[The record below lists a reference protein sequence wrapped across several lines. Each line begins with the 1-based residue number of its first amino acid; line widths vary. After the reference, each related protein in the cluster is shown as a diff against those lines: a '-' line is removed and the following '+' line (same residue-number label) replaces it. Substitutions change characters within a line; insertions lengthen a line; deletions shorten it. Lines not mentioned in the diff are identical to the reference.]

1 MKNQFLS
8 DKGMTPHT
16 QYKEEPR
23 VMHFLH
29 LHPQYEVYFCPRKT
43 NQQLVLNG
51 KEYVCDT
58 PCVVISP
65 PYSIHSMSSMTDE
78 PYPRYCFYFTE
89 QMLEHLREG
98 QYVPLRLNNPEILFL
113 ELTEEEA
120 SLLIPVAQTAAQSA
134 YGLTGKEKEIA
145 FSLFLNMLFR
155 ICPEDRVHTYGNFR
169 FYIQKVFRYIAE
181 NYMQDISSESVAK
194 EFSISRSKLDRDLRT
209 FADCTLHDFLDL
221 CRLNRAKELLQS
233 GERLA
238 VEEIGRLCG
247 FHNSSYFYI
256 FFKKYM
262 GVSPLEYRKQFLT
275 AQIKKK

>member
-8 DKGMTPHT
+8 DKGMQPYT
-16 QYKEEPR
+16 QYQDEPR
-23 VMHFLH
+23 EMHFLH
-29 LHPQYEVYFCPRKT
+29 LHPQYEIYFCPRRID
-43 NQQLVLNG
+43 QRLVLNG
-51 KEYVCDT
+51 KEYVSHT

-65 PYSIHSMSSMTDE
+65 PYSIHSMSSMSNK
-78 PYPRYCFYFTE
+78 PYPRFCFYFSDQT
-89 QMLEHLREG
+89 LE
-98 QYVPLRLNNPEILFL
+98 RLGAGGYLPSRMSEPEVLFV

-120 SLLIPVAQTAAQSA
+120 ELLLPVAEMASNPR
-134 YGLTGKEKEIA
+134 YGLGEKEKEMA
-145 FSLFLNMLFR
+145 FSLFLNMLLR
-155 ICPEDRVHTYGNFR
+155 ICPEERVHTYGNFR

-194 EFSISRSKLDRDLRT
+194 EFSISRSKLDRDMRT

-233 GERLA
+233 RERYG

-262 GVSPLEYRKQFLT
+262 GVSPLEYRKSFL
-275 AQIKKK
+275 ASQKVKK